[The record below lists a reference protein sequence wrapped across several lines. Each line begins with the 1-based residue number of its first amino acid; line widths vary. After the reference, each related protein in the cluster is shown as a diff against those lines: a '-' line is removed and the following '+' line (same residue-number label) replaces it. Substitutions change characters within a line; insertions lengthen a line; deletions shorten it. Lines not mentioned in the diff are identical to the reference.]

1 MPTLISIS
9 PDGAGRFIGVDDEG
23 QVWRGEVKRE
33 RSDGE
38 YIDWRSVRSEFHER

>member
-9 PDGAGRFIGVDDEG
+9 PDGAGRFIAVDDDG

-38 YIDWRSVRSEFHER
+38 YIDWKSVRSEFHEP

>member
-23 QVWRGEVKRE
+23 QVWRGEMKRDP
-33 RSDGE
+33 SDGE
-38 YIDWRSVRSEFHER
+38 YIDWKSVRSEFHEH